1 MTTEPVVSVII
12 VNFNAG
18 KLLSQSVKSVLAS
31 NIPVSIYVVDNAS
44 QDNSLQFLEPI
55 IDKIKLIKNNQNLG
69 FAGAANLVL
78 SDTINS
84 KYLLFLNPDCL
95 INPDTISKFVA
106 VMDKNSQ
113 AGMAGCV
120 VRNSDGSEQGS
131 SRRSV
136 PTPWRTFIQVFQ
148 LNKLFPKYFQS
159 FLLTNQ
165 ALPSKPIAIEGISGS
180 CMFVRRT
187 ALDIVGAMDE
197 DYFLHCEDLDW
208 FMRFRAN
215 NFSILFIP
223 NIEIIHFKGI
233 CSTKNPIKVEWYKH
247 RGMVKF
253 YKKFFRYKYPF
264 ILFWGV
270 ITMVW
275 LRFISVAIKRMFK
288 KND

>member
-1 MTTEPVVSVII
+1 MTVEPVVSVII

-18 KLLSQSVKSVLAS
+18 KLLNQCVSSVLAS

-44 QDNSLQFLEPI
+44 QDNSLQLLEPI
-55 IDKIKLIKNNQNLG
+55 IDRIKLIKNSNNLG
-69 FAGAANLVL
+69 FAPAANLVL
-78 SDTINS
+78 ADTTNS

-95 INPDTISKFVA
+95 IYPDTISKFVA
-106 VMDKNSQ
+106 VMDQNPQ

-120 VRNSDGSEQGS
+120 VRNPDGSEQLS

-136 PTPWRTFIQVFQ
+136 PTPWRSLIQVFH
-148 LNKLFPKYFQS
+148 LNKFFQS

-165 ALPSKPIAIEGISGS
+165 VLPTKPIEIEGISGS

-197 DYFLHCEDLDW
+197 SYFLHCEDLDW
-208 FMRFRAN
+208 FMRFRAK

-223 NIEIIHFKGI
+223 DIEIVHFKGV
-233 CSTKNPIKVEWYKH
+233 CSVKTPIKVEWYKH

-253 YKKFFRYKYPF
+253 YRKFFRDKYPF

-275 LRFISVAIKRMFK
+275 LRFISVAIRQLFK
-288 KND
+288 KNE